1 MEYRRFAPG
10 ESPVSTF
17 EFHEH
22 RERAPHL
29 EQEIHRARLQCAAY
43 YVARASG
50 GITPCRVVD
59 LGCGDGG
66 LVSVLVN
73 VGGLDVYGYDFQPS
87 NVAGWVERGVEHRCR
102 AMDFVANFDAIAN
115 ICGAHVYVMTEVL
128 EHMED
133 PHGFLRRVR
142 KTGASLVC
150 SSPWMEH
157 EGNID
162 ACHAWAWD
170 TPGYVAMLEGAGF
183 KIIGTSREGIFQVHL
198 AVPSGE

>member
-10 ESPVSTF
+10 ESHVSTF

-29 EQEIHRARLQCAAY
+29 EQGVHRPRLMRAAE
-43 YVARASG
+43 YVISAAQTMRAPV
-50 GITPCRVVD
+50 TVCD

-66 LVSVLVN
+66 LISVLKPARELLVF
-73 VGGLDVYGYDFQPS
+73 GYDFQPS
-87 NVAGWVERGVEHRCR
+87 NVKGWNERGVLLNCKLQ
-102 AMDFVANFDAIAN
+102 DFVHDFKNVRDAD
-115 ICGAHVYVMTEVL
+115 VYVMTEVL
-128 EHMED
+128 EHLDD
-133 PHGFLRRVR
+133 PHGMLRQVR
-142 KTGASLVC
+142 ERSAHLVC

-170 TPGYVAMLEGAGF
+170 MPGYIEMIHNAGF
-183 KIIGTSREGIFQVHL
+183 EVRRSAREGIFQVHW
-198 AVPSGE
+198 AVPR